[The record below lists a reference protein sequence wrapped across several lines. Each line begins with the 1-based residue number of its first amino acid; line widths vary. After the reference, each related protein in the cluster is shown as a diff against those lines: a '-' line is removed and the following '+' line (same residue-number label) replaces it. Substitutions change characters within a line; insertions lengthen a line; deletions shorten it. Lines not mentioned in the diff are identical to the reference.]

1 MNGKLS
7 KREREIMELL
17 WELGPMFVREI
28 REAYPEPRPH
38 VNTLSTIVRILE
50 SKGYVSHEAYGST
63 YRYKATV
70 SREEF
75 GRNSLSGIVSS
86 CFQNSYLRAV
96 STLVQEE
103 KISVEELKELISQ
116 IEAGE
121 PLADNNG

>member
-1 MNGKLS
+1 
-7 KREREIMELL
+7 MELL

>member
-1 MNGKLS
+1 
-7 KREREIMELL
+7 MELL
-17 WELGPMFVREI
+17 WERGPLFVREI

-50 SKGYVSHEAYGST
+50 SKGYVLHEAYGST
-63 YRYKATV
+63 YRYKAAV

-103 KISVEELKELISQ
+103 KISVEELKELIAQ

-121 PLADNNG
+121 SLSDRKG